1 MKVFKI
7 LTSGLMAVALCV
19 GFTSCSDDDE
29 NVGDTIDTEAVF
41 TNGWPKS
48 APGIYSITRNAEG
61 LVTEM
66 ETSGGD
72 VTFEYHNIKTR
83 AEGEAYVL
91 MTLRH
96 RGETTYEA
104 KLSLGSNGFVK
115 SAEGTEY
122 EEGYTEHDNWG
133 FGYNSDGQLNYMS
146 FRSTNSPDEETRI
159 TYSNGDITQVTKTDT
174 EGDGFKC
181 GFGYT
186 SDEVTT
192 PINNIGSVMLYDE
205 MLNVDLDQMEVVYYA
220 GLLGRATR
228 HLPVSLYYD
237 NMTYY
242 FEWEINDSGLPE
254 WVTIDGYREYFE
266 W

>member
-19 GFTSCSDDDE
+19 GFTSCSDDGE

-66 ETSGGD
+66 ETSDGD

-133 FGYNSDGQLNYMS
+133 GWL
-146 FRSTNSPDEETRI
+146 
-159 TYSNGDITQVTKTDT
+159 
-174 EGDGFKC
+174 
-181 GFGYT
+181 
-186 SDEVTT
+186 
-192 PINNIGSVMLYDE
+192 
-205 MLNVDLDQMEVVYYA
+205 
-220 GLLGRATR
+220 
-228 HLPVSLYYD
+228 
-237 NMTYY
+237 
-242 FEWEINDSGLPE
+242 
-254 WVTIDGYREYFE
+254 
-266 W
+266 